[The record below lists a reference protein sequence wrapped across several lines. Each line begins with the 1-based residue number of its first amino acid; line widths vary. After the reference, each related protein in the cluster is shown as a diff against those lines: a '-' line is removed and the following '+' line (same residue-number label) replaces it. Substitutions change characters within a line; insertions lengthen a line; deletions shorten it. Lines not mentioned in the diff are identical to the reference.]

1 MSNLPRSALCASKG
15 EWGAGREGR
24 GVELKDSLTEFKDS
38 FTSIKDSFTE
48 FKDSFTEFKDSFTS
62 IKDSFT
68 EFKDSFTE
76 FKDSFTEFK
85 DSFTSIKDSSAS
97 IKHSF
102 TSIKDSSPI
111 AHAQCPIQLLERL
124 RPKRS
129 YAAGFTAYLDFA
141 TSLREAAPTTPA
153 PSSVPLRGSKLR
165 VASRREA
172 EMLKYYAV
180 TASRRLYP
188 EASPLIAS
196 LCLPSMPTG
205 RSPTIVTR

>member
-15 EWGAGREGR
+15 EWGAGRKGR
-24 GVELKDSLTEFKDS
+24 GVELKDSFMEFKDS

-48 FKDSFTEFKDSFTS
+48 FKDSFTELKDSFM
-62 IKDSFT
+62 
-68 EFKDSFTE
+68 EFKDLFTG

-85 DSFTSIKDSSAS
+85 DSFTSIKHSSA
-97 IKHSF
+97 
-102 TSIKDSSPI
+102 SIKDSSPI
-111 AHAQCPIQLLERL
+111 AHAQYNSWRGCANGLPRL
-124 RPKRS
+124 RYFSTRGC
-129 YAAGFTAYLDFA
+129 ANDAGSIERT
-141 TSLREAAPTTPA
+141 PTGI
-153 PSSVPLRGSKLR
+153 LLR